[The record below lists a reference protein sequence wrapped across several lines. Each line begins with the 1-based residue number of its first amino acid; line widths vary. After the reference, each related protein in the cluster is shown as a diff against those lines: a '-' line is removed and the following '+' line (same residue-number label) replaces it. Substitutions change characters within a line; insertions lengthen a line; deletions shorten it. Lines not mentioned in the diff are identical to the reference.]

1 MKTCSLVILLRLE
14 SSLNIPVWKES
25 VRIILVLIQF
35 YIKMK
40 LVSLVLVNVA
50 EKTSDFQLMNWDVDG
65 CLNFKCVE

>member
-1 MKTCSLVILLRLE
+1 MKTCSLVILFRLE